1 MSDFKKSLI
10 KILVISLIFI
20 LALSGLFYF
29 FYTKIVK
36 RVAQIENYKKE
47 LVQRGDILNTIYEL
61 EKEES
66 LSLVYLN
73 QLQKTLPTESEMVI
87 FEKVLQNLANQNNL
101 NLSFRFGL
109 LNEAKDSEPKSYS
122 FNLILSGTKIS
133 ILKWLTEFKD
143 LAYRT
148 RLEQIELTQ
157 TQSGGEAS
165 YYDIK
170 ILGRVYIR

>member
-10 KILVISLIFI
+10 RILVVSLIFI

-29 FYTKIVK
+29 FYSKIVK
-36 RVAQIENYKKE
+36 RVAQIQSHKKE
-47 LVQRGDILNTIYEL
+47 LVQRGDTLNTIYEL
-61 EKEES
+61 EREES
-66 LSLVYLN
+66 LSLAYLS
-73 QLQKTLPTESEMVI
+73 QLQKTLPTESELVV

-109 LNEAKDSEPKSYS
+109 LNEAKDSEPKNYS
-122 FNLILSGTKIS
+122 FNLILSGNKAS
-133 ILKWLTEFKD
+133 ILKWLTEFKN

-157 TQSGGEAS
+157 SQSKTESS

-170 ILGRVYIR
+170 ILGRVYVR